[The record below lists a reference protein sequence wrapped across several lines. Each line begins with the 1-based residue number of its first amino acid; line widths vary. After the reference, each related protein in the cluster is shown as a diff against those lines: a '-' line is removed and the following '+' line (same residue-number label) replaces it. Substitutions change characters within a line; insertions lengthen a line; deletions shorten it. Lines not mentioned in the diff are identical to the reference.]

1 MSGQNDDDL
10 QKELRKLMND
20 AQNADGLIVH
30 AESEKAQ
37 QEARL
42 QEKLAKRRKAAIQD
56 LQKETVNV
64 EKEID

>member
-37 QEARL
+37 
-42 QEKLAKRRKAAIQD
+42 
-56 LQKETVNV
+56 
-64 EKEID
+64 